1 MADAGPH
8 TQEDGAREQA
18 RPARAVF
25 RRRHRL
31 GHNREFQAVYAA
43 KVRKARG
50 PVAVFGIPNTLGHPR
65 LGLSV
70 GRAVG
75 PAVARNR
82 IKRLLREAFR
92 LEHAAGALP
101 ADLDLVVTIRP
112 HRTMTLAAYRRV
124 LVDLAREVEREWDRR
139 RRRDDREAARDEPA
153 TGAGG

>member
-1 MADAGPH
+1 MAD
-8 TQEDGAREQA
+8 EGARAAGEGGRGGA
-18 RPARAVF
+18 ARAVF

-50 PVAVFGIPNTLGHPR
+50 AIAVFGAPNGLGHAR

-75 PAVARNR
+75 TALERNR

-92 LEHAAGALP
+92 LERAAAGGDGAGLP
-101 ADLDLVVTIRP
+101 SGLDLVVTVRQ
-112 HRTMTLAAYRRV
+112 HRTMTLSAYRRT
-124 LVDLAREVEREWDRR
+124 LVDLAREVEREWGRR
-139 RRRDDREAARDEPA
+139 RRREAASDGEGIQP
-153 TGAGG
+153 